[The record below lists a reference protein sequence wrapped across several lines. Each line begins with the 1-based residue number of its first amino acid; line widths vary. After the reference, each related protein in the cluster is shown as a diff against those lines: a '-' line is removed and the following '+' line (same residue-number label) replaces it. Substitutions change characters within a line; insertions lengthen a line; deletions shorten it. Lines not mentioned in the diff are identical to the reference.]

1 MDKLHKVAYIVL
13 VVGGLNWG
21 MVGFF
26 NINVISNIFSEDLS
40 RIIYSFIGLAA
51 LIGLYSV
58 MNMNKRSSSASTKK
72 K

>member
-21 MVGFF
+21 MIGFF
-26 NINVISNIFSEDLS
+26 DINVISNIFSEDLS
-40 RIIYSFIGLAA
+40 RIIYSFVGLAA

-58 MNMNKRSSSASTKK
+58 MNMNKRVATSKK